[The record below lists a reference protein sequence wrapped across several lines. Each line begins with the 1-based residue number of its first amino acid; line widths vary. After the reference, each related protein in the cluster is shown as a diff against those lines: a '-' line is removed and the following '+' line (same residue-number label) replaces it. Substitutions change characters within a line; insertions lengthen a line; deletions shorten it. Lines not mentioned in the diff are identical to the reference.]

1 MHEKY
6 LVITGGAGF
15 IVSKLTKT
23 LAKDNDVIHA
33 NLLAVEKNI
42 IAVFNVVSGRE
53 ISVNELVGSIIGM
66 NNDYGENI
74 EIIYDDPQLADIRYS
89 FTDISKIKEAG
100 FEPKYTLQKGL
111 RITRDRFSE
120 GMVI

>member
-15 IVSKLTKT
+15 VSKLTKT

-42 IAVFNVVSGRE
+42 TGVFNVVSGRE
-53 ISVNELVGSIIGM
+53 ISVNELVGSIIEM